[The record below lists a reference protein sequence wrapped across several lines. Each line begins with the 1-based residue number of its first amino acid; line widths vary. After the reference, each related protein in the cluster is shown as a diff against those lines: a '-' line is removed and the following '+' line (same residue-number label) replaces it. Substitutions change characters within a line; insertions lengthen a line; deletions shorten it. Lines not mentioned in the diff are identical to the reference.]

1 MPARVARTGNN
12 LAAGAFIP
20 EVWAKKLNVKY
31 YAQTCLAD
39 ITNNDYEGEIKGQ
52 GATVQIRNRPT
63 VAISDYTVNQDIQYQ
78 DIDDEKIELLIDKAK
93 SFAFRVDDVDAAQ
106 SDIRILNELTQDAS
120 YQMKIAIDTNVLGTI
135 YGDATNSLSTLAL
148 DKTNVIDWIIDAEV
162 KMEENNLPTDNRWL
176 VIPPKVAGL
185 IQKSDLKNA
194 SITGDSKSI
203 VRSGMNNGRLGEVG
217 GLTLYISNNLAVT
230 SGSTYQCVAGHKS
243 AVTFASQIV
252 KVENLRLQTKF
263 GDAVRGLNV
272 YGYKTVLP
280 SGLVSMPVTV
290 SA

>member
-1 MPARVARTGNN
+1 MTARVARTGNN
-12 LAAGAFIP
+12 LANGVFIP
-20 EVWAKKLNVKY
+20 EIWAKKLNVKY
-31 YAQTCLAD
+31 YAQTCLTD

-78 DIDDEKIELLIDKAK
+78 DIVDEKIELLIDKAK
-93 SFAFRVDDVDAAQ
+93 SFSFKIDDIDTAQ
-106 SDIRILNELTQDAS
+106 SDIKILNELTQDAA
-120 YQMKIAIDTNVLGTI
+120 YQMKIAIDTNVLGSI
-135 YGDATNSLSTLAL
+135 YADATNALTSLTL

-203 VRSGMNNGRLGEVG
+203 VRSNMNNGRLGEVG
-217 GLTLYISNNLAVT
+217 GITIYVSNNLAK
-230 SGSTYQCVAGHKS
+230 SGTTYQCIAGHKS
-243 AVTFASQIV
+243 AVTYASQIV

-280 SGLVSMPVTV
+280 SGLVHMPAVV
-290 SA
+290 V